1 MDKIAALDPGRDKC
15 GFAVVAMDGSV
26 VTQKIIDTITMTE
39 AIKEATE
46 GHGCCRLVMGN
57 GTTSSAARDRI
68 EKAFPELEVE
78 MVDEYN
84 TTQLA
89 KGEYWK
95 SNPPRGLK
103 KLIPITMQVPPVPVD
118 DYVAVILARRYIAKN
133 RR

>member
-26 VTQKIIDTITMTE
+26 VTQKIIDTMTMTE

-57 GTTSSAARDRI
+57 GTTSSAARERI
-68 EKAFPELEVE
+68 AKAFPELEVE

-95 SNPPRGLK
+95 ANPPRGLK

>member
-57 GTTSSAARDRI
+57 GTTSSAARERI
-68 EKAFPELEVE
+68 EKVFPELEVE

-95 SNPPRGLK
+95 ANPPRGLK

>member
-57 GTTSSAARDRI
+57 GTTSSAARERI
-68 EKAFPELEVE
+68 AKTFPELEVE

-95 SNPPRGLK
+95 ANPPRGLK

>member
-46 GHGCCRLVMGN
+46 AHGCCRLVMGN
-57 GTTSSAARDRI
+57 GTTSSAARKRI

-95 SNPPRGLK
+95 ANPPRGLK

>member
-57 GTTSSAARDRI
+57 GTTSSAARERI
-68 EKAFPELEVE
+68 AKEFPELEVE

-95 SNPPRGLK
+95 ANPPRGLK

>member
-57 GTTSSAARDRI
+57 GTTSSAARERI
-68 EKAFPELEVE
+68 
-78 MVDEYN
+78 
-84 TTQLA
+84 
-89 KGEYWK
+89 
-95 SNPPRGLK
+95 
-103 KLIPITMQVPPVPVD
+103 
-118 DYVAVILARRYIAKN
+118 
-133 RR
+133 